1 MSNLKILRINS
12 IPNLAKEYFNKHQLH
27 HLDYDKQVKI
37 IMQNNFAHP
46 GSWGE
51 SFKSLGV
58 KSFDIVP
65 NFESLQKNW
74 IKKYSPQLKYNYLNT
89 ILKQIS
95 YYKPNVIF
103 IYAGA
108 FTDSFPIDLRKDLK
122 KKFPFIKILTGLWGD
137 HLIGSDYKSSFKDLD
152 FIFTNC
158 KILENEINIH
168 GLNAIHLGNAFDPF
182 IINDYNSFLKTEV
195 NKVYDVVFSGE
206 SGFNKFDHIERYHFL
221 KHLMNKTNLTLFA
234 EEYIVKNNLMS
245 KFKESLRINIIK
257 SLGYIPTIFLKT
269 IINNN
274 NNFRINRVFKEAILS
289 KKDRLFLDNPFKNEK
304 SLKELFPERVMDLT
318 FSIKEYYMNIK
329 KSKIGINIHRNDP
342 TDVGNIRTFEITGLN
357 SLLLTDKG
365 EELKD
370 YFKINHD
377 YVSYKNEKD
386 CEDKIKYFLKNDKEL
401 NEISNNGMVHCL
413 KYHTVKNRC
422 ELIKEVL
429 EKRL

>member
-1 MSNLKILRINS
+1 
-12 IPNLAKEYFNKHQLH
+12 
-27 HLDYDKQVKI
+27 
-37 IMQNNFAHP
+37 MQNNFAHP
-46 GSWGE
+46 GSWHN

-58 KSFDIVP
+58 KSIDIVP
-65 NFESLQKNW
+65 NFELLQKNW
-74 IKKYSPQLKYNYLNT
+74 IKKYNPKLKYNYLNT
-89 ILKQIS
+89 ILKQIN

-122 KKFPFIKILTGLWGD
+122 KNFPFIKILTGLWGD

-158 KILENEINIH
+158 KNLENEINNN

-182 IINDYNSFLKTEV
+182 IINDYNSFLNNKE
-195 NKVYDVVFSGE
+195 NKVFDVMFSGE

-221 KHLMNKTNLTLFA
+221 KHLMNYTNLTLFA
-234 EEYIVKNNLMS
+234 EEYIINNNFASKIKN
-245 KFKESLRINIIK
+245 SLRINFIK
-257 SLGYIPTIFLKT
+257 SLGYFPENLLKL
-269 IINNN
+269 IIDQS

-289 KKDRLFLDNPFKNEK
+289 KKDKLFLDNPFKNEK
-304 SLKELFPERVMDLT
+304 PLKELFPNRVKSLS
-318 FSIKEYYMNIK
+318 FSIKDYYMNIK
-329 KSKIGINIHRNDP
+329 KSKICINIHRNDP
-342 TDVGNIRTFEITGLN
+342 NDVGNIRTFEITGLN

-377 YVSYKNEKD
+377 YISYKNEKD
-386 CEDKIKYFLKNDKEL
+386 CVDKIKYFLKNDTEL
-401 NEISNNGMVHCL
+401 NEISNNAMKHCL

-422 ELIKEVL
+422 EFIKEVL
-429 EKRL
+429 EKKL